1 MNTIPNAADN
11 SADACDKPAV
21 PFPDR
26 SGKDSARRIVLR
38 PDDTQENLKLPAL
51 APLIPSLT
59 APMVLVADDEV
70 AVRKSIRLVL
80 EISGYRVEEVGR
92 GMQVLACLHHNP
104 AVVLLDIN
112 MPGLNG
118 VECLSEIRKRCPLI
132 KVIIVSGE
140 IDSQLSPLTA
150 MGAFAYVPKPVD
162 AYKLIATIK
171 RAIDE
176 GTSVAP
182 IRYGIDTG
190 VN

>member
-1 MNTIPNAADN
+1 MP
-11 SADACDKPAV
+11 SAPSL
-21 PFPDR
+21 DR
-26 SGKDSARRIVLR
+26 YGKDGASRIAPR
-38 PDDTQENLKLPAL
+38 PDDTQETLKLPAL

-59 APMVLVADDEV
+59 APLVLIADDEV

-118 VECLSEIRKRCPLI
+118 VECLSEMRKRRPLL

-162 AYKLIATIK
+162 AYKLIAAIK
-171 RAIDE
+171 RAIDDDA
-176 GTSVAP
+176 SAPP
-182 IRYGIDTG
+182 IRYNIDAS
-190 VN
+190 VH